1 LLISQHIF
9 LCALLHT
16 DKRYNTA
23 HLQPHLL
30 VPEGKKQ
37 RVSYPDYLHGFWGA
51 LARAEEK
58 GDCIVLPE
66 PHVWSPDHGRKI
78 FVRACYQA
86 LADAILRD
94 AGLLAPLESS
104 ALRTGTHYWTILGNP
119 GSGVMHT
126 WLFVYLATLLAG
138 IGKTVFMFYLM
149 WRLRQIP
156 TVATVVQQFV
166 GQIGCLVDIANEE
179 IMSRADLL
187 LGLNWGRWFLFDSTA
202 PPIGLGP
209 AVLVTS
215 PKCDICG
222 CCLVFFFLVTL
233 PP

>member
-1 LLISQHIF
+1 M
-9 LCALLHT
+9 
-16 DKRYNTA
+16 
-23 HLQPHLL
+23 
-30 VPEGKKQ
+30 PEGKKQ
-37 RVSYPDYLHGFWGA
+37 RVSYPDYLRGFWGA

-66 PHVWSPDHGRKI
+66 PHIWSPDHGHKI
-78 FVRACYQA
+78 FVRDCYRA

-94 AGLLAPLESS
+94 AGLLAPPESS
-104 ALRTGTHYWTILGNP
+104 AVAVAFCTGTHYWTILGNP
-119 GSGVMHT
+119 GSDMMQHGY
-126 WLFVYLATLLAG
+126 FIYLPTLLAG

-156 TVATVVQQFV
+156 TIKTVVQQVV
-166 GQIGCLVDIANEE
+166 GRTECFDFTTEQIIL
-179 IMSRADLL
+179 RADLP
-187 LGLNWGRWFLFDSTA
+187 LGPKTGWWFLFDSAA

-215 PKCDICG
+215 PKCEICG
-222 CCLVFFFLVTL
+222 CCWFFFLLTL